1 MIEDFKSTDTWRVFR
16 IQSELVEGFE
26 TLHGIGPAVSIFG
39 SSRLT
44 EESFYYQEA
53 FKVARLLSQ
62 AGFSIITGGGPGIM
76 EAANKGA
83 KNGRGK
89 SIGLNIE
96 IPHEQRPNKYLDIS
110 LNFRYFF
117 VRKLMFIKY
126 SIGFIIF
133 PGGFGTLDELFEALT
148 LVQTG
153 KIISFPIILYG
164 SDYWKGLIEWLKN
177 SPQSLGALSID
188 DLKYFEIIDNPE
200 AVCSY
205 LKNYLTR
212 LGVPLP
218 DFRCE

>member
-1 MIEDFKSTDTWRVFR
+1 MIEDFKTTDTWRVFR

-53 FKVARLLSQ
+53 FKVAKILSQ

-83 KNGRGK
+83 KLGRGK

-96 IPHEQRPNKYLDIS
+96 IPHEQHPNKYLDIS

-126 SIGFIIF
+126 SIGFVIF
-133 PGGFGTLDELFEALT
+133 PGGFGTFDELFEALT

-153 KIISFPIILYG
+153 KIKSFPVVLYG
-164 SDYWKGLIEWLKN
+164 SEYWKGLIDWFKT
-177 SPQSLGALSID
+177 SPHAIGAISFD
-188 DLKYFEIIDNPE
+188 DLKYFELIDNPE
-200 AVCSY
+200 AVCGF
-205 LKNYLTR
+205 LRNYLTR
-212 LGVPLP
+212 LRVPLP
-218 DFRCE
+218 EFHYE

>member
-53 FKVARLLSQ
+53 FKTAKLLSQ

-83 KNGRGK
+83 KLGKGK

-96 IPHEQRPNKYLDIS
+96 LPHEQYPNKYLDIS

-153 KIISFPIILYG
+153 KILSFPIILYG
-164 SDYWKGLIEWLKN
+164 AEYWKGLLEWFKN
-177 SPQSLGALSID
+177 SPKSIGAISLD
-188 DLKYFEIIDNPE
+188 DFKYFEIIDNPE
-200 AVCSY
+200 AVSSY
-205 LKNYLTR
+205 LKNYLTK
-212 LGVPLP
+212 LEVPIPPLHH
-218 DFRCE
+218 E

>member
-1 MIEDFKSTDTWRVFR
+1 MIEDFKASDTWRVFR

-53 FKVARLLSQ
+53 FKVAKVLSQ

-83 KNGRGK
+83 KLGRGK

-96 IPHEQRPNKYLDIS
+96 IPHEQHPNKYLDIS

-126 SIGFIIF
+126 SIGFVIF
-133 PGGFGTLDELFEALT
+133 PGGFGTFDELFEALT

-153 KIISFPIILYG
+153 KIKSFPVVLYG
-164 SDYWKGLIEWLKN
+164 SEYWKGLIDWLKT
-177 SPQSLGALSID
+177 SPHSIGALSLD
-188 DLKYFEIIDNPE
+188 DLKYFELIDNPE
-200 AVCSY
+200 AVCGY

-212 LGVPLP
+212 LRVPLP
-218 DFRCE
+218 EFHYE